1 MSKRPPVKPG
11 QDVER
16 REDGPRAEASA
27 VDTNFRPH
35 ATSVPE
41 LSVIA
46 GVYLDS
52 LRSGR
57 RPIQALME
65 RFNVDRESAKGWP
78 ALCRTAGLLPARDQ
92 PQILSVAD
100 ETSHWYRLV
109 D

>member
-1 MSKRPPVKPG
+1 MTKRAAVKPG
-11 QDVER
+11 ADSAPLVH
-16 REDGPRAEASA
+16 GGRARATTI
-27 VDTNFRPH
+27 DTNLRPH
-35 ATSVPE
+35 ATSVPD

-46 GVYLDS
+46 RIYLDS

-78 ALCRTAGLLPARDQ
+78 SLCRTAGLLPARDQ
-92 PQILSVAD
+92 PQLLALPD
-100 ETSHWYRLV
+100 ETSQWYRLV